1 MKIGIQHVFT
11 DSVPKPVQSISRKVC
26 GMILYVVPTHAG
38 FFLLLKLFSAHILLF
53 HCVESFIN
61 YFIFSL
67 FGHLHKGCCNTPTL
81 IMNFTL

>member
-38 FFLLLKLFSAHILLF
+38 FFF
-53 HCVESFIN
+53 FIETVLSTH
-61 YFIFSL
+61 FVVSL
-67 FGHLHKGCCNTPTL
+67 C
-81 IMNFTL
+81 